1 MNPEK
6 IKEVL
11 LKAKQKPSFF
21 ASHFLIGKDGGP
33 LKLEKQQELFVND
46 PSPFRIFFASRRSG
60 KSIALSVDIL
70 HTMFFNKDYHI
81 TCLAPTLNQSKEF
94 ATVFGDL
101 IDRSPLLGS
110 SVVVNNKMEK
120 KLTNRSRVSFL
131 TAGSSSGNNED
142 SAVVG
147 RSPDELVLDEM
158 QSTSDETLGT
168 IMPAAIGQRKQMK
181 ITQAGTPR
189 ARSGMFYDSI
199 KNARYLTEY
208 YNNHYHE
215 EINPNGRYSLHKFKI
230 TETDADGNVL
240 FSRSPR
246 VSIDDLETIKETIGL
261 QKFQREFELA
271 FLDAS
276 TIVYNDSLI
285 QKQGILPEPKIFFN
299 RNVAVGGIDIG
310 KQRNNTVLSIATYEN
325 NVWQA
330 KYFFSWELG
339 TKYRDIENWLKMTL
353 PKKFPNFKVLSVDQ
367 TGVGNAIYEDLEN
380 SIKNYLVEGVI
391 FSQPSKVSLAEGC
404 VSKLENDM
412 LRFYPHKTLLRE
424 MKDYNRTLTDAGRIV
439 YEKGVSDDFIDSFNL
454 LSNSIDIM
462 MNKGFLYHHTHSRPW
477 VSSLGI
483 NSKKRTNNVGG
494 LKQKRIDRRGK
505 AW

>member
-33 LKLEKQQELFVND
+33 LILEKQQELFVDD

-199 KNARYLTEY
+199 KNARYLTEF

-230 TETDADGNVL
+230 TETDPDGNVL

-285 QKQGILPEPKIFFN
+285 QKQGILPEPKIFYN

-310 KQRNNTVLSIATYEN
+310 KQNFI
-325 NVWQA
+325 
-330 KYFFSWELG
+330 SWELG
-339 TKYRDIENWLKMTL
+339 TKYRDIENWLKTIL

-391 FSQPSKVSLAEGC
+391 FSQPSKESLAEGC
-404 VSKLENDM
+404 VLKLENDI

-454 LSNSIDIM
+454 LSHSIDIM
-462 MNKGFLYHHTHSRPW
+462 MNKGFLYHNTHTRPW

-483 NSKKRTNNVGG
+483 NSKNRNNIGG
-494 LKQKRIDRRGK
+494 LKQKRIERRGK